1 MLPGL
6 GLGADVKAGGIILPA
21 RRRLLAGWSEDEVLM
36 ETPLSASIDWRR
48 MFARQAKPGCLV
60 THREAAHGRA

>member
-6 GLGADVKAGGIILPA
+6 GLGADVNVGGIILPA
-21 RRRLLAGWSEDEVLM
+21 RRRLLAGWSEDVVLM
-36 ETPLSASIDWRR
+36 EMMLSDSIDWRI